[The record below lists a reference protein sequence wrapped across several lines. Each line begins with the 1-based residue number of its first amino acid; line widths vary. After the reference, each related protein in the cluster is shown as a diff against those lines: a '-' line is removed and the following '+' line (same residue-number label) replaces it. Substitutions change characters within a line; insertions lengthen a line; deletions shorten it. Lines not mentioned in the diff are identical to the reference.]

1 MELQAGALGDRASVD
16 LPRSIEASSYYA
28 HVLRRSATEDTPK
41 KSLRDLRRYLENED
55 RVWDNS
61 WVRLPRRCLCPFA
74 DSVFQHDLL
83 ADKSCPSAGLR
94 SDAHR
99 FLTNDG
105 SSSETVRVPVSYLLK
120 LALADALGTSPALP
134 DDVARTGRRVMA
146 HFLNDHVSPETFSFY
161 VVPLRPEA
169 GLGRGL
175 AKESSLRYL
184 LAQLLVMYA
193 NRRFEL
199 ERSGQTAILYFSP
212 HAPTRQR
219 ELAQSVPDSF
229 YRELFTSPCLSG
241 WDQGEAKQEYMH
253 LCHQV
258 LSRSQLHAMAKI
270 RDAGLTATNLALLPS
285 LSNVSLANNGTHISL
300 GSLRLK
306 ALLEDRSSGF
316 GPAEEKLVG
325 DLVIKIV
332 EHFLPLLVGTYSAA
346 PYRLD
351 FADFHVE
358 HVLGFLPHELDY
370 THLRMLWRRWKKKAD
385 VRFLG
390 QPISPS
396 GYRWLDRLMSF
407 VLGLKGDFVPD
418 FRLLDYFVAP
428 LSTHQCP
435 ALDGQLGNQDRL
447 KRDLSQQGIYDPR
460 MAFYSMYRLR
470 EYARMGYTGFEGRI
484 FSLFDRLGED
494 LRRATDV
501 QNLITALAFQYIL
514 EGRVTHESIPDD
526 PSIESERRQIFFG
539 TAVGIPTFFV
549 RNPTGNRFLAW
560 IIGQTQKTRP
570 SNRYAGYVRVYNIE
584 YRRALLNI
592 LQRDAAGLVEMMGL
606 GETLADLRQRIESP
620 ERCSAAGRLTGA
632 ILDEL
637 NVRSPLAAPAAQF
650 NQAAERY
657 YRESLRQHHLREA
670 FDFLDEDLR
679 SLGDD
684 SAAFCRSLKAIG
696 VAEGGIEE
704 FARRARFAALADRAS
719 LAELRGL
726 IQLVLWN
733 IHKASERAGAFLAE
747 RSGRA
752 EPTASIR

>member
-1 MELQAGALGDRASVD
+1 
-16 LPRSIEASSYYA
+16 
-28 HVLRRSATEDTPK
+28 
-41 KSLRDLRRYLENED
+41 
-55 RVWDNS
+55 
-61 WVRLPRRCLCPFA
+61 
-74 DSVFQHDLL
+74 
-83 ADKSCPSAGLR
+83 
-94 SDAHR
+94 
-99 FLTNDG
+99 
-105 SSSETVRVPVSYLLK
+105 
-120 LALADALGTSPALP
+120 
-134 DDVARTGRRVMA
+134 
-146 HFLNDHVSPETFSFY
+146 
-161 VVPLRPEA
+161 
-169 GLGRGL
+169 
-175 AKESSLRYL
+175 
-184 LAQLLVMYA
+184 
-193 NRRFEL
+193 
-199 ERSGQTAILYFSP
+199 
-212 HAPTRQR
+212 
-219 ELAQSVPDSF
+219 VPDSF

-306 ALLEDRSSGF
+306 ALLEDRSSGY

-390 QPISPS
+390 QPISPT
-396 GYRWLDRLMSF
+396 GYRWLDRLLSF

-435 ALDGQLGNQDRL
+435 ALDGRLGNQDRL

-470 EYARMGYTGFEGRI
+470 EFARMGYTGFEGRI
-484 FSLFDRLGED
+484 FSLFNRLGED
-494 LRRATDV
+494 LRRAAEV

-606 GETLADLRQRIESP
+606 GETLSDLRERIESP

-637 NVRSPLAAPAAQF
+637 NVRRPLAAPAAQF

-657 YRESLRQHHLREA
+657 YRESLRQQHLREA

-679 SLGDD
+679 PLGED
-684 SAAFCRSLKAIG
+684 SAVLCRSLRAIG
-696 VAEGGIEE
+696 AADGGIEE

-726 IQLVLWN
+726 IHLVLWN
-733 IHKASERAGAFLAE
+733 IHKASERAESFLAE
-747 RSGRA
+747 RSGCA